1 MGKIMVLMM
10 QTHDEEQLKLYI
22 KAFIEYG
29 FHPLKRYKC
38 FTRSV
43 LVLAWS
49 FAPLLFQ
56 KFMEVDFPILGFFS
70 IGVGAIVSVLLI
82 VLCNRRGSLYLN
94 RFIHDGLI
102 LLDFSVSMLLFAY
115 QTVMIDAGPKPW
127 ILVLLCL
134 AWIIFVTAVTVIRR
148 NAVMRGYDYRLKER
162 GQHSNIEA
170 YAAMGGVLGIFSAK
184 LMPIQ
189 EVSNQYIMGMCI
201 LCSLLASIGTLNFL
215 KVYYVRKYGLSSE
228 EPGKS

>member
-1 MGKIMVLMM
+1 M
-10 QTHDEEQLKLYI
+10 QTHGNEEYI

-43 LVLAWS
+43 LVLACS

-70 IGVGAIVSVLLI
+70 VGVGAIVSVLLI

-134 AWIIFVTAVTVIRR
+134 AWIIFVTAVIVIRR

-170 YAAMGGVLGIFSAK
+170 YAALGGVLGIFSAK

-201 LCSLLASIGTLNFL
+201 LCSFLASIGTLNFL
-215 KVYYVRKYGLSSE
+215 KVYYAKKYHLTADIDN
-228 EPGKS
+228 K

>member
-1 MGKIMVLMM
+1 MEKLQGDGLKIMQM
-10 QTHDEEQLKLYI
+10 HGNEDYI

-56 KFMEVDFPILGFFS
+56 KFMEVDVPILGFFS
-70 IGVGAIVSVLLI
+70 VGVGAIVSVLLI
-82 VLCNRRGSLYLN
+82 VLCNGRGSLYLN

-102 LLDFSVSMLLFAY
+102 SLDFSVSMLLFAY
-115 QTVMIDAGPKPW
+115 QEVLIAMGPKPW
-127 ILVLLCL
+127 IFVLLCL
-134 AWIIFVTAVTVIRR
+134 AWIIFVTAVIVIRR

-184 LMPIQ
+184 LMPMQ
-189 EVSNQYIMGMCI
+189 EKFMVGMCI

-215 KVYYVRKYGLSSE
+215 KVYYVKKYHLTADTDT
-228 EPGKS
+228 K